1 MEPHQQGVSFGGDLR
16 EPSLLSSTSRAGSGT
31 EDAIDDRLGTW
42 QRLALVLLTVVGLAC
57 LHGLLYHL
65 HAILM
70 PFILAG
76 FIVLALQPTVEG
88 LYGLLAGLAPPYRW
102 CCCGL
107 RRKRHRHRKRK
118 GLASPGRARSRSSWS
133 ARGAEMADRMPDEE
147 VCETEVLLDVP
158 ENCGTM
164 LADGFCRLLAL
175 TIVISAML
183 IAVLLLLLIICHG
196 AMRMKENWS
205 AYQAGLGR
213 LQTMQD
219 RVIDT
224 FVKEIHMDRKAE
236 DEIKE
241 RYFEVFKNAEDGVW
255 ILVNS
260 IVTGLSGGISFFA
273 FVLLYVLF
281 WLWAPLPTGG
291 KAGALVRSY
300 IYKKT
305 IVSAA
310 YGVCVAI
317 LFIGLGIDLAVLFGV
332 ISFFLNYVP
341 EVGAFISMLIPVPII
356 LLDGRIERPFGV
368 LAVATFGQLFLKFI
382 FSNVLE
388 VKLIERD
395 KEMNIHP
402 VWVLLGLSY
411 FGYLWGPIGMLI
423 SVPLM
428 AMIKTAA
435 MSARRTGDTGAL
447 AGLPLLVDL
456 FLACFEGRRWR
467 KHRDRRLS
475 RSPSTGTHSPL
486 AAAMLQPSVGQ
497 PTVGAESS

>member
-1 MEPHQQGVSFGGDLR
+1 ML
-16 EPSLLSSTSRAGSGT
+16 
-31 EDAIDDRLGTW
+31 
-42 QRLALVLLTVVGLAC
+42 
-57 LHGLLYHL
+57 
-65 HAILM
+65 
-70 PFILAG
+70 
-76 FIVLALQPTVEG
+76 
-88 LYGLLAGLAPPYRW
+88 
-102 CCCGL
+102 
-107 RRKRHRHRKRK
+107 
-118 GLASPGRARSRSSWS
+118 
-133 ARGAEMADRMPDEE
+133 DEE
-147 VCETEVLLDVP
+147 ACEAEALLDVP
-158 ENCGTM
+158 EAKCTM

-175 TIVISAML
+175 TIVIGAVL

-213 LQTMQD
+213 LQGMQD
-219 RVIDT
+219 RFIGY
-224 FVKEIHMDRKAE
+224 FIKEFHMDKNAE

-241 RYFEVFKNAEDGVW
+241 GYFEVFKNAEDGVW

-260 IVTGLSGGISFFA
+260 IVTGLSGGISFLA

-310 YGVCVAI
+310 YGLCVAI

-341 EVGAFISMLIPVPII
+341 EVGAFISMIVPIPII
-356 LLDGRIERPFGV
+356 LLDGRIQQPFVV

-435 MSARRTGDTGAL
+435 MSARRTGDGTL

-467 KHRDRRLS
+467 KHSRDSRRSS
-475 RSPSTGTHSPL
+475 RTPSGTHTPL
-486 AAAMLQPSVGQ
+486 AAAMLQQSVPQ
-497 PTVGAESS
+497 PTAEAESS

>member
-1 MEPHQQGVSFGGDLR
+1 
-16 EPSLLSSTSRAGSGT
+16 
-31 EDAIDDRLGTW
+31 
-42 QRLALVLLTVVGLAC
+42 
-57 LHGLLYHL
+57 
-65 HAILM
+65 
-70 PFILAG
+70 
-76 FIVLALQPTVEG
+76 
-88 LYGLLAGLAPPYRW
+88 
-102 CCCGL
+102 
-107 RRKRHRHRKRK
+107 
-118 GLASPGRARSRSSWS
+118 
-133 ARGAEMADRMPDEE
+133 MPDEE
-147 VCETEVLLDVP
+147 ALEAESLLEFP
-158 ENCGTM
+158 ENACTVF
-164 LADGFCRLLAL
+164 ADGLCRFLAVTL
-175 TIVISAML
+175 VISAVL
-183 IAVLLLLLIICHG
+183 IAVLLLLLLLCHG
-196 AMRMKENWS
+196 AMRMKENWA
-205 AYQAGLGR
+205 AYEAGLGR
-213 LQTMQD
+213 LQRMQD
-219 RVIDT
+219 RVIVALT
-224 FVKEIHMDRKAE
+224 KEFHIDKKAQ

-241 RYFEVFKNAEDGVW
+241 GYFEVFKNAEDGVW
-255 ILVNS
+255 FLVNS
-260 IVTGLSGGISFFA
+260 IVTGVSGGISFLA

-310 YGVCVAI
+310 FGVCVAI
-317 LFIGLGIDLAVLFGV
+317 LFAGLGIDLAVLFGV

-341 EVGAFISMLIPVPII
+341 EVGAFISMLIPVPVI
-356 LLDGRIERPFGV
+356 LLDGRIERPFMV
-368 LAVATFGQLFLKFI
+368 LAFAILGQLFLKFL

-435 MSARRTGDTGAL
+435 MSARRTGDHGTI

-467 KHRDRRLS
+467 KQARDARRLS
-475 RSPSTGTHSPL
+475 RSPSTGTHSPSL
-486 AAAMLQPSVGQ
+486 ASAMLQHMPQPAVGQ
-497 PTVGAESS
+497 HAVGAESS